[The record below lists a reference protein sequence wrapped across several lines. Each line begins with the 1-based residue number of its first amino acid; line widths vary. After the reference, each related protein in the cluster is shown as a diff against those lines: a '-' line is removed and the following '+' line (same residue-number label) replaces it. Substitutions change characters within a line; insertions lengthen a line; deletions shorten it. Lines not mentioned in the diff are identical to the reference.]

1 MSSTNYSVESFLAF
15 EFEFE
20 FEFIFGLQRVRFES
34 IIQLADRNEYMSQ
47 YNTITQTSTGAV
59 R

>member
-20 FEFIFGLQRVRFES
+20 FIFELQRVRFES

>member
-15 EFEFE
+15 EFEFI
-20 FEFIFGLQRVRFES
+20 FELQRVRFES

-47 YNTITQTSTGAV
+47 YNTMTQTSTGAV

>member
-1 MSSTNYSVESFLAF
+1 MSSTNYSVESFLA
-15 EFEFE
+15 FEFE

-47 YNTITQTSTGAV
+47 YNMITQTSTGAV